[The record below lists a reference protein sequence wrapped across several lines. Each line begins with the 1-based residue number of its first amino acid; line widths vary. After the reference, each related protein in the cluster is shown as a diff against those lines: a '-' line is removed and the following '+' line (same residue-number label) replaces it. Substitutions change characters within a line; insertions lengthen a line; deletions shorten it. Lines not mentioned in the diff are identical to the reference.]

1 MLIGLSAF
9 ILFAA
14 FLMLGME
21 VAIWLL
27 AAAQLFLLANEI
39 RKGQVMGG
47 GAFLFMSFLFF
58 GMRPIYLVLERDHYL
73 FTRIFLIR
81 PDLTQITDA
90 MWWATLSMLCF
101 SLALQLAPKI
111 HRGYLKRRLAA
122 NKSKTEFLNTRQQA
136 PALLVAAQIF
146 TLPIM
151 YYLAVNVGKALRGT
165 GLGAYGY
172 ELPIPMQALH
182 IFAVVFF
189 FDRYL
194 RKRSVSNVVL
204 MCLSTLVFLVF
215 TWLMRDVSNF
225 RGFYLTGVMIV
236 GIACLQRW
244 LPRVSY
250 AWLIIPIIVAQPLF
264 QYLGQARKAANVDL
278 TEQNIAAEVFEDR
291 GVIHAYWSF
300 YQAQSGDMNIFDT
313 FVAAKQNEPRF
324 RPYLWSWI
332 YVPLHIIPRALWPG
346 KPERGVT
353 QDISYNRGAP
363 LSPGIVG
370 FFMRDGGLLWMLGS
384 MFLLGY
390 LIALLDWYIQT
401 MPRGY
406 LRCCLI
412 SITVINAM
420 YLTRFY
426 LWQYFYQVLYAAI
439 PCIVL
444 AWYLKKQGSGTPRR
458 RVSRTA
464 KRGALL
470 GPAV

>member
-9 ILFAA
+9 TLFAA

-21 VAIWLL
+21 SAVWLL

-73 FTRIFLIR
+73 FTGIFLIR

-111 HRGYLKRRLAA
+111 HRSYLKRRLAA
-122 NKSKTEFLNTRQQA
+122 NKSKTEFLNSRQQA

-151 YYLAVNVGKALRGT
+151 YYLAMNVGKALRGT

-194 RKRSVSNVVL
+194 RKESVSNGIL
-204 MCLSTLVFLVF
+204 LCLSTLVFLMF

-300 YQAQSGDMNIFDT
+300 YRAQSGDMNIFDT
-313 FVAAKQNEPRF
+313 FVAAKQNEPSF
-324 RPYLWSWI
+324 KPYLWSWI
-332 YVPLHIIPRALWPG
+332 YVPLHIIPRALWPS

-384 MFLLGY
+384 MFVLGY
-390 LIALLDWYIQT
+390 LIAVLDWYIQT

-444 AWYLKKQGSGTPRR
+444 AWYLKKQRSGFPRR
-458 RVSRTA
+458 RVSGTA
-464 KRGALL
+464 KRGALV
-470 GPAV
+470 GPAE

>member
-14 FLMLGME
+14 FLMLGTE

-27 AAAQLFLLANEI
+27 AAAQLCLLANEI

-73 FTRIFLIR
+73 FTRIFLFR

-90 MWWATLSMLCF
+90 MWWATLSLLCF

-111 HRGYLKRRLAA
+111 HRGYLERRFAA
-122 NKSKTEFLNTRQQA
+122 NKSKTEFLNSRQQA

-194 RKRSVSNVVL
+194 RRKSISNIVL
-204 MCLSTLVFLVF
+204 MCLSTLVFLAF
-215 TWLMRDVSNF
+215 SWLMRDVSNF

-250 AWLIIPIIVAQPLF
+250 AWLIVPIIVAQPLF
-264 QYLGQARKAANVDL
+264 QYLGQSRKAANVDL

-300 YQAQSGDMNIFDT
+300 YEAQSGDMNIFDT
-313 FVAAKQNEPRF
+313 FVAAKQNEPKF
-324 RPYLWSWI
+324 KPYLWSWI
-332 YVPLHIIPRALWPG
+332 YVPFHLIPRKLWPG

-363 LSPGIVG
+363 LSPGIIG
-370 FFMRDGGLLWMLGS
+370 FFLRDGGLIWMLGS
-384 MFLLGY
+384 MFVLGY
-390 LIALLDWYIQT
+390 LIALLDWYVRT
-401 MPRGY
+401 MPAGY

-444 AWYLKKQGSGTPRR
+444 AWYLKKKGFRAPRR
-458 RVSRTA
+458 TVVGAVRQTA
-464 KRGALL
+464 ASG
-470 GPAV
+470 